1 MAGIS
6 AVMAADSVRQAPV
19 GVARAGGAGGCRAVI
34 GGLLSGGCGAR
45 GSDLAAEGE
54 GGDGAAEGFAQGGG
68 DDVLVFFGGDA
79 GEVGGGGVLAEGG
92 GGALV
97 ADQLAELG

>member
-1 MAGIS
+1 
-6 AVMAADSVRQAPV
+6 MAADSVRQAPV

-34 GGLLSGGCGAR
+34 GGLLSGGVRR

-68 DDVLVFFGGDA
+68 DDVLVFLGGDA